1 MAAII
6 QLYGSKR
13 RVSPSSHLLVEP
25 CDWIQ
30 AGGIVGRRCSN
41 IQTWLKELISHAGE
55 EGEFITA
62 EGEGGARLASHHRC
76 CS

>member
-6 QLYGSKR
+6 QLYGSKC
-13 RVSPSSHLLVEP
+13 RVSPSSHLLVKP

-30 AGGIVGRRCSN
+30 AGGIVGRHCSN
-41 IQTWLKELISHAGE
+41 IQTLRKELISHTGE

-62 EGEGGARLASHHRC
+62 GGEGGA
-76 CS
+76 